1 MEARRRLSWLVAMA
15 LLLSVAGC
23 GGEAEP
29 PTPPSTSGGG
39 EDAAPRAAD
48 AREAAEPAA
57 VLDEPIRVSL
67 SALPRDDRRLDVSG
81 ATNLP
86 EGTRLQL
93 VVIREASGVSWRQ
106 RLQVGEDGNFE
117 AGPLG
122 PGSGL
127 AAGRY
132 TLHLSMSPASVQ
144 PPEVQALI
152 GERGEHLSGDWV
164 RESGHGLG
172 RVIEYQVPYELSHR

>member
-1 MEARRRLSWLVAMA
+1 MSWLAAMA

-29 PTPPSTSGGG
+29 PASSSTAGGG
-39 EDAAPRAAD
+39 EGAAPRATD
-48 AREAAEPAA
+48 ARDPAEPVA

-86 EGTRLQL
+86 EGSRLQL

-132 TLHLSMSPASVQ
+132 TLQLSMSPASVQ
-144 PPEVQALI
+144 PPEVRALI

>member
-1 MEARRRLSWLVAMA
+1 MEARRRLSWLAAMA
-15 LLLSVAGC
+15 LLLSVVGC

-29 PTPPSTSGGG
+29 PASPSTSGGG
-39 EDAAPRAAD
+39 EGAPPGVAD
-48 AREAAEPAA
+48 APDPALPAA

-67 SALPRDDRRLDVSG
+67 SALPRDDRRLAVSG

-106 RLQVGEDGNFE
+106 RLQVGEDGNVE

-132 TLHLSMSPASVQ
+132 ILRLSMSPASVQ
-144 PPEVQALI
+144 PPRVRAVV

-172 RVIEYQVPYELSHR
+172 RIIEYQVPYELSHR